1 MKYFFSYFCICL
13 IFLSCGLSAI
23 FSYPVFSQSG
33 TLTSNQQQIINDENE
48 DEKYVVGGVQRLKV
62 ISLNWFDAVNT
73 IFTKYKN
80 TRVID
85 VQTGTIYYVQR
96 TGGYNHADVEP
107 IDKENMLKF
116 YGIYNN
122 EWSWVR
128 RPVWVEINGM
138 WVAGSI
144 NGMPHGY
151 SLITDNGQDGHTCIH
166 FEKSKTHGTKR
177 VDEAHQEAVQTALK
191 RGDEINYINL
201 DE

>member
-1 MKYFFSYFCICL
+1 MKYFFFFFCICL
-13 IFLSCGLSAI
+13 IFLSCGLSVI

>member
-1 MKYFFSYFCICL
+1 
-13 IFLSCGLSAI
+13 
-23 FSYPVFSQSG
+23 
-33 TLTSNQQQIINDENE
+33 
-48 DEKYVVGGVQRLKV
+48 
-62 ISLNWFDAVNT
+62 
-73 IFTKYKN
+73 
-80 TRVID
+80 
-85 VQTGTIYYVQR
+85 
-96 TGGYNHADVEP
+96 
-107 IDKENMLKF
+107 MLKF